1 VANVVVS
8 DSASQ
13 ALVAFTVPETLLGPG
28 GTDLNGDGD
37 TSDVVLHVYDPVTH
51 VTTNLGLAAST
62 DLVISGKTVA
72 FRVSEAEQNQDLN
85 GDGDLL
91 DSVLF
96 VYDGVTHT
104 TINTHQ
110 AADPNI
116 LLDGHVVAFR
126 VNETA
131 QGNVSLNGDTD
142 VGDDVMTLYCLAPSP
157 CVATGVVNLALAA
170 DPGFDLKGDLLAFA
184 VREKGQGHVSLNPP
198 DTDAADT
205 VVQVYR
211 ISTGVR
217 TNVGLPGNL
226 ERIAGDKVAFGVYE
240 RQQMHTDLN
249 GDGDALDHV
258 MYVYDATTHVV
269 TDIGQALQRSCPKVA
284 GQPNRGACF
293 SADGDILAFAVSE
306 KGQNKTDLNG
316 DTDKNDDVVEMYR
329 LSTGT
334 RVSTNRSVWTHSA
347 IVTKGT
353 LGAFRIYEANERVSL
368 NGDADH
374 LDKVIAMMDT
384 ATLTSTVLGYAAET
398 HFAIEAGHVIWR
410 TSEAAQGN
418 TDLNGDGDAFDTV
431 LMYQ

>member
-1 VANVVVS
+1 MKLFMP
-8 DSASQ
+8 Q
-13 ALVAFTVPETLLGPG
+13 GP
-28 GTDLNGDGD
+28 
-37 TSDVVLHVYDPVTH
+37 LH
-51 VTTNLGLAAST
+51 
-62 DLVISGKTVA
+62 
-72 FRVSEAEQNQDLN
+72 
-85 GDGDLL
+85 
-91 DSVLF
+91 
-96 VYDGVTHT
+96 
-104 TINTHQ
+104 
-110 AADPNI
+110 
-116 LLDGHVVAFR
+116 
-126 VNETA
+126 
-131 QGNVSLNGDTD
+131 
-142 VGDDVMTLYCLAPSP
+142 P
-157 CVATGVVNLALAA
+157 CPL
-170 DPGFDLKGDLLAFA
+170 
-184 VREKGQGHVSLNPP
+184 
-198 DTDAADT
+198 
-205 VVQVYR
+205 
-211 ISTGVR
+211 
-217 TNVGLPGNL
+217 
-226 ERIAGDKVAFGVYE
+226 
-240 RQQMHTDLN
+240 
-249 GDGDALDHV
+249 
-258 MYVYDATTHVV
+258 
-269 TDIGQALQRSCPKVA
+269 PKVA